1 MKEFK
6 LTHVKI
12 SDIELD
18 TDNPNQLSKRHKL
31 ALPKLMDRYGF
42 LVPIVIDQKTMK
54 VIDGEHRIIAR
65 KQLGY
70 ETVQAFVID
79 TAKEDYDRKF
89 LRQVLNKLHG
99 EPVPEK
105 DMAELEYIMDDE
117 TGAAMLDEFLD
128 IDAETIHDMQ
138 EALEEESGGIEE
150 DKDDKADRMRKI
162 VLYFTKIEYPEIKK
176 KFDRLKEDW
185 QVTTETECVKKLI
198 EHYEGSI

>member
-18 TDNPNQLSKRHKL
+18 TDNPNQLSKRGKL
-31 ALPKLMDRYGF
+31 ALPKLMDRFGF
-42 LVPIVIDQKTMK
+42 LVPIVIDEKTMK

-79 TAKEDYDRKF
+79 TAKEEYDRRF

-99 EPVPEK
+99 EPDPEK
-105 DMAELEYIMDDE
+105 DVADIESIMEDE
-117 TGAAMLDEFLD
+117 TGAAMLDEFLG
-128 IDAETIHDMQ
+128 IDDSVLKEMSEGLGDAIP
-138 EALEEESGGIEE
+138 EE
-150 DKDDKADRMRKI
+150 DSDDKADKMRKI
-162 VLYFTKIEYPEIKK
+162 ILYFTKFEYKEYQE

-185 QVTTETECVKKLI
+185 QITTETECVKKLI
-198 EHYEGSI
+198 EHYEGSV